1 MRKEEKQEIVKALV
15 DQIKSSGN
23 FYITDTADLT
33 VEKVN
38 DIRRECFNTGIS
50 MRVAKNTLI
59 KKALEES
66 GFESEE
72 LFGVLKGAS
81 TLMFSETGNAP
92 AKLIQKFRK
101 QGDKPIIK
109 AAYIQETTFIGD
121 DQLKTLA
128 TLKSKE
134 ELIGDIIGLLQSPAK
149 NLISALQSG
158 GSTISG
164 LVKALEER
172 G

>member
-38 DIRRECFNTGIS
+38 DIRRECFKKGIS

-59 KKALEES
+59 RKALEES
-66 GFESEE
+66 GVGSDE
-72 LFGVLKGAS
+72 LYGVLKGAS
-81 TLMFSETGNAP
+81 TIMFSEVANAP
-92 AKLIQKFRK
+92 AKMIEALRK
-101 QGDKPIIK
+101 KGDKPIIK
-109 AAYIQETTFIGD
+109 AAYVEETTFIGD

-128 TLKSKE
+128 TLKSRD
-134 ELIGDIIGLLQSPAK
+134 ELIGDVIGLLQSPAK